1 MKRYILI
8 FILALITTLFIS
20 ICRISVLSNELKAT
34 QENLA
39 SVEQELKELK
49 CNPVMDSLSKWDI
62 FTLALMKVESEYKPN
77 AVSSVGAKGY
87 FQFMPIYVNEVNRF
101 HNTNYVYEDVVKSF
115 ELSNEVFILMQEAHN
130 KDYNMDKALTLHNGE
145 HKWYKK
151 RVYDAMEDIKLY
163 EEMRQKVKTANVSI

>member
-1 MKRYILI
+1 MKRYSLI

-20 ICRISVLSNELKAT
+20 ICRISVLANELKAT

-39 SVEQELKELK
+39 SVEMELKELK
-49 CNPVMDSLSKWDI
+49 CKPDSLSEWDI

-101 HNTNYVYEDVVKSF
+101 HNTNYVYEDVVNSF
-115 ELSNEVFILMQEAHN
+115 ELSHEVFILMQEAHN

-151 RVYDAMEDIKLY
+151 RVYNAMEDIALY
-163 EEMRQKVKTANVSI
+163 EEMRQMLKTVNMSRI

>member
-1 MKRYILI
+1 MKRYSLI

-39 SVEQELKELK
+39 SVEMELKELK
-49 CNPVMDSLSKWDI
+49 CKPDSLSKWDI
-62 FTLALMKVESEYKPN
+62 FTLALIKVESEYKPN

-87 FQFMPIYVNEVNRF
+87 FQFMPIYINEVNRF
-101 HNTNYVYEDVVKSF
+101 HNTNYVYEDVVNSF
-115 ELSNEVFILMQEAHN
+115 ELSHEVFILMQEAHN

-151 RVYDAMEDIKLY
+151 RVYNAMEDIALY
-163 EEMRQKVKTANVSI
+163 EEMRQMVKTANMSRI